1 MVLFGGFMEISL
13 NGKKIISNSTTL
25 LRLISE
31 TGFDTQSLI
40 AEVNFEVIKEEN
52 WSDTTIKD
60 GDQIEL
66 LSFVG
71 GG

>member
-1 MVLFGGFMEISL
+1 MEIRL
-13 NGKKIISNSTTL
+13 NGQKVISNSATL
-25 LRLISE
+25 FRLISE

-52 WSDTTIKD
+52 WSDTAIKD